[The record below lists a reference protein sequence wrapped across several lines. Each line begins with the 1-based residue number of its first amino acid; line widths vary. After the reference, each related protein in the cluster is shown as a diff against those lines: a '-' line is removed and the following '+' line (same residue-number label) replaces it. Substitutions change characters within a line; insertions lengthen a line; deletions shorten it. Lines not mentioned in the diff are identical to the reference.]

1 MALNREDVQ
10 LLGRVLGGGR
20 GPLPAP
26 PPAAPAC
33 APSGPATGGSG
44 GLASVA
50 SMLKIPEF
58 RLLPPPPLP
67 SSGTFMTA
75 MEARTDWWGGRWEA
89 CCRYIPCR
97 LLDHV
102 PVVPVVPDPWDTW
115 EGPLG
120 RLGTASWD
128 ASC

>member
-1 MALNREDVQ
+1 M
-10 LLGRVLGGGR
+10 
-20 GPLPAP
+20 
-26 PPAAPAC
+26 
-33 APSGPATGGSG
+33 
-44 GLASVA
+44 ASVA
-50 SMLKIPEF
+50 SMLNIPEF
-58 RLLPPPPLP
+58 LLLPPPPLP

-102 PVVPVVPDPWDTW
+102 PVVPEVPDPWDTW

-128 ASC
+128 ASGCWGVALGRRMTVELSTALLASSPVPF